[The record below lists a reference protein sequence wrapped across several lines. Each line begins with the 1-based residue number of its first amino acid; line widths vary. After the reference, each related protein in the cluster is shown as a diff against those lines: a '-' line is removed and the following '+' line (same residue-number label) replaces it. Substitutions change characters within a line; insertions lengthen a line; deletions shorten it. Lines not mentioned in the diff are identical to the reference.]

1 MSNTLQRSEFLAHKL
16 PDDIF
21 TIKLILKKKLG
32 PHLYAF
38 DVECVVARAD
48 EPSIYDV
55 KYLPTPKERQNLLC
69 VEIKA
74 DWWSLADSNR

>member
-1 MSNTLQRSEFLAHKL
+1 MSNTLQRSELLAHKL

-55 KYLPTPKERQNLLC
+55 KYLPTPEGAAKLVG
-69 VEIKA
+69 VENGGA
-74 DWWSLADSNR
+74 